1 MLIVTSKEFRANQ
14 KIYLDQVDQGKELF
28 ILRGKN
34 KSYKV
39 LPVTEQD
46 TVIDPEYMLEPD
58 EDLARAITAEEL
70 LAGVKEDI
78 REIFRKGRR

>member
-58 EDLARAITAEEL
+58 EDLARAITAEEFREG
-70 LAGVKEDI
+70 AKQHI
-78 REIFRKGRR
+78 RELFNQKKK

>member
-1 MLIVTSKEFRANQ
+1 MPIVTSGEFRANQ
-14 KIYLDQVDQGKELF
+14 KIYLDWIGQGKELF

-46 TVIDPEYMLEPD
+46 TMIHPEL
-58 EDLARAITAEEL
+58 
-70 LAGVKEDI
+70 
-78 REIFRKGRR
+78 